1 MPVAQFLR
9 VVSGGL
15 LAALLVVSRSPIT
28 FGEEATHTQA
38 THTQAKEIV
47 IKGEHGE
54 SLQTFCLGPDG
65 RIFALLAQPIVYGAE
80 QKTRKS
86 AGGEVHV
93 LDADGKPLAKWSLD
107 FAPQRISASPTGEI
121 IVGGDGRLA
130 RFTPDGKLVAQS
142 ESPHLATVLA
152 DKDALRKAAEEQRNS
167 SIESYTQQLKQFDDQ
182 IKELE
187 GLEKKKQELEKQKEA
202 EQKKE
207 AAKPEANKPAK
218 TKKAE
223 AKAAETRAKPASDGF
238 SFFGLFSS
246 NDEEENTVTI
256 SVSSE
261 GELGDAFGGGPGG
274 QLQSVRQMAK
284 MYRQMLDNEKKQS
297 IEDVMREISQRL
309 QRIHG
314 IAAGKNEIFVATAMS
329 KGYGYA
335 IWRMTPDFKDAKQ
348 IVTGLSGCC
357 GQIDIQCEGDLIYV
371 AENSRHR
378 VVSYDR
384 EGKRVESWGKRDR
397 DGEGAGFGGCC
408 NPMNLAFLADGAVL
422 TSESEGL
429 VKRFSKSGEF
439 LGLVGKA
446 KVSGGCKNVA
456 IGAASDGSRIYF
468 YDLQGSKIIVL
479 SRSAAG

>member
-9 VVSGGL
+9 VVSSGL
-15 LAALLVVSRSPIT
+15 LSALLVVSGSPAAY
-28 FGEEATHTQA
+28 GEEATHTQSN
-38 THTQAKEIV
+38 EIV
-47 IKGEHGE
+47 VKGEHGE

-65 RIFALLAQPIVYGAE
+65 RIYALLAQPIVYGAG
-80 QKTRKS
+80 QKTRDS
-86 AGGEVHV
+86 GGGEVHV
-93 LDADGKPLAKWSLD
+93 LDADGKQVTKWSLD
-107 FAPQRISASPTGEI
+107 FAPQRIGASPAGEI

-130 RFTPDGKLVAQS
+130 RFTPDGKLAAQS
-142 ESPHLATVLA
+142 ESPHLAAVLA
-152 DKDALRKAAEEQRNS
+152 DKDGLRKAAEEQRNS

-182 IKELE
+182 VKELE
-187 GLEKKKQELEKQKEA
+187 AQLKKQQEQDKQKEA
-202 EQKKE
+202 EKGKAE
-207 AAKPEANKPAK
+207 AKPEGNKPAK
-218 TKKAE
+218 TNRPTQQA
-223 AKAAETRAKPASDGF
+223 AAEAKPASRGF
-238 SFFGLFSS
+238 TFFGLLKG
-246 NDEEENTVTI
+246 DDADTDTVTI
-256 SVSSE
+256 TVSDE
-261 GELGDAFGGGPGG
+261 AEVDGAFRGGPEV
-274 QLQSVRQMAK
+274 QLSSARQMAK
-284 MYRQMLDNEKKQS
+284 MYRQMLDNEQKQS

-329 KGYGYA
+329 KGYGFA

-357 GQIDIQCEGDLIYV
+357 GQIDIQCEGDLLFA

-429 VKRFSKSGEF
+429 VKRFSKTGEF

-456 IGAASDGSRIYF
+456 IGATGDGSRIYF
-468 YDLQGSKIIVL
+468 YDLQGSKIMVL
-479 SRSAAG
+479 SRNAASGAAGG